1 MKARKTSHESVKD
14 NPGSRKTD
22 PGSGKPGP
30 DIRNNNPESGKPGPD
45 LNKAVFLDRDGVLCD
60 NNRHYYI
67 TRKEEFRLNPGV
79 TEALSIFRDKGYLLL
94 VITNQGG
101 ISTGQNT
108 MENVERVH
116 GYMRSLLQE
125 EGIILEEIYYCP
137 HHSDNENC
145 LCRKPLPLM
154 LEKGLARFGIDP
166 SASYFIGDSDRD
178 IQAGE
183 AAGIPSILV
192 KSNGNLMEV
201 ADRIA

>member
-1 MKARKTSHESVKD
+1 MMKEENQK
-14 NPGSRKTD
+14 
-22 PGSGKPGP
+22 
-30 DIRNNNPESGKPGPD
+30 

-60 NNRHYYI
+60 NSRHYYI

-79 TEALSIFRDKGYLLL
+79 IEALTVFRDKGYLLL

-101 ISTGQNT
+101 ISTGHNT

-125 EGIILEEIYYCP
+125 EDITLEEIYYCP

-154 LEKGLARFGIDP
+154 LEKGLARFRIDP
-166 SASYFIGDSDRD
+166 AASYFIGDSERD

-192 KSNGNLMEV
+192 DANGNLMDV
-201 ADRIA
+201 NGRIA

>member
-1 MKARKTSHESVKD
+1 MKARKTSHESGKD

-60 NNRHYYI
+60 NSRHYYI
-67 TRKEEFRLNPGV
+67 TRKVEFRLNPGV
-79 TEALSIFRDKGYLLL
+79 TEALSIFRDNGYLLL

-166 SASYFIGDSDRD
+166 KASYFIGDSDRD

-201 ADRIA
+201 AGRIA

>member
-1 MKARKTSHESVKD
+1 MKALKTSHESGKD

-22 PGSGKPGP
+22 PH
-30 DIRNNNPESGKPGPD
+30 

-60 NNRHYYI
+60 NSRHYYI

-79 TEALSIFRDKGYLLL
+79 IEALSVFRDKDYLLI

-101 ISTGQNT
+101 ISTGHNT

-116 GYMRSLLQE
+116 GYMSSLLQN
-125 EGIILEEIYYCP
+125 EGITLEEIYYCP

-154 LEKGLARFGIDP
+154 LEKGLARFRIDP
-166 SASYFIGDSDRD
+166 AASYFIGDSERD
-178 IQAGE
+178 IQAGK

-192 KSNGNLMEV
+192 EANGNLMEV
-201 ADRIA
+201 VDRID